1 MQRIHFTAADFA
13 RTRLKTTAGPLAET
27 AFAYG
32 LLGRGIG
39 APFARW
45 RSQVGK
51 RLAQRPGLL
60 AGAGDLPDLDALL
73 RGIERS
79 DRAMSGDLLDAAAP
93 VPQVPAQE
101 APGELSQLWK
111 AVVAPYWDRIVA
123 YLEAEC
129 DARGRVVMAGGVDLL
144 LATLHSKMTWKAPV
158 LEIHDGPDEDIHLG
172 GRGLVLTPSVF
183 LNHRAG
189 RVTRML
195 GENSPVVLAFATP
208 PDVQQ
213 AAALW
218 DEPDAEESA
227 QSLGALVGQTR
238 AAALHVLRAS
248 CTTSQLADRLGIS
261 AAGASQH
268 TAVLR
273 QTGLITTRRIR
284 NTVLH
289 TLTPLGVALLKGMA
303 ARPATEQRTP
313 RRRTQSAPRL
323 RVLDAIPA
331 QRTVRHAS

>member
-27 AFAYG
+27 AFACG
-32 LLGRGIG
+32 LLGRGVP

-45 RSQVGK
+45 RGQVGK
-51 RLAQRPGLL
+51 ALAQRPGLL
-60 AGAGDLPDLDALL
+60 SDTGDLDSLL
-73 RGIERS
+73 RSIERS
-79 DRAMSGDLLDAAAP
+79 DRAMSGELLDAAAP
-93 VPQVPAQE
+93 VPQLPTQE
-101 APGELSQLWK
+101 AAGDLSQLWK

-129 DARGRVVMAGGVDLL
+129 DARGRVVMAGGVELL

-158 LEIHDGPDEDIHLG
+158 LEIHDGPDEDIYLD

-189 RVTRML
+189 RVTRKL

-218 DEPDAEESA
+218 DEPEPEEST

-303 ARPATEQRTP
+303 ARPAQVEHAP
-313 RRRTQSAPRL
+313 RRRSTQSTRL
-323 RVLDAIPA
+323 RVVDAIPA
-331 QRTVRHAS
+331 QRAVRHAS